1 MNDKDKG
8 IRLGLKLAMEIEKEL
23 RLPPS
28 NFSIYLEYKG
38 YKDGVTIYRDRIAK
52 LYDRHY
58 GGLEDVPNEK

>member
-1 MNDKDKG
+1 MNDQDKG

-23 RLPPS
+23 RLS
-28 NFSIYLEYKG
+28 TANFSVYLEYKG

-58 GGLEDVPNEK
+58 GGLEDVHNSE